1 MQEKSSTNVH
11 FASTLARL
19 IETKAL
25 SDVDVAK
32 AVDVT
37 PTAIG
42 NYKKGRV
49 PRAEELWKLA
59 RFFSVSMESLL
70 TGSAQAQSEDGSWR
84 LRALTAE
91 KRLDD
96 LKSAMLQVVKKF

>member
-1 MQEKSSTNVH
+1 MQEKTSTNVH
-11 FASTLARL
+11 FGAALTRVLDKKALNDAQLAR
-19 IETKAL
+19 
-25 SDVDVAK
+25 
-32 AVDVT
+32 AVGCT

-42 NYKKGRV
+42 NYKNGRV
-49 PRAEELWKLA
+49 PRAEELYRIA

-70 TGSAQAQSEDGSWR
+70 TGTAQPSADDGSWK

-91 KRLDD
+91 QRTED